1 MLLFPRYVSAIDE
14 ERNLATL
21 KIILKKHNP
30 VSNIYQISLEGRYS
44 RANLQKNHLMPY
56 QISLEGRYSGVNLQ
70 ISCNNKK

>member
-44 RANLQKNHLMPY
+44 
-56 QISLEGRYSGVNLQ
+56 GVNLQ